1 MFIESKQLMP
11 VILANQEAE
20 IRGIKVQSQLRK
32 IVPQDLI

>member
-20 IRGIKVQSQLRK
+20 TRKTAIPSQPGK
-32 IVPQDLI
+32 